1 MNTLKIDMS
10 KIKEYKKYKDDPFW
24 MKSKYDG
31 VSGEQR
37 LPVQRRLRKGGVKFK
52 KGDEIL
58 YFPKGK
64 VILVGTEAE
73 QAYRDFQSAAA
84 DEDFYMSQY
93 EESKMEKTNE
103 IKITSQEYKKAVNFM
118 SGLHSSILKAKDKVI
133 SFLSRKG
140 FDEMADHISSM
151 DKREFNRFVQ
161 GKVFEEKLRTQIRSI
176 LTELLKSK

>member
-1 MNTLKIDMS
+1 MKVT
-10 KIKEYKKYKDDPFW
+10 EYNKYKGDPFW

-37 LPVQRRLRKGGVKFK
+37 LPIQRRLRKGGIKFK

-58 YFPKGK
+58 YYPKGK
-64 VILVGTEAE
+64 VIMVGKEAE
-73 QAYRDFQSAAA
+73 QAWRDFQSAAS

-103 IKITSQEYKKAVNFM
+103 IKITSKEYKKAIDFM

-133 SFLSRKG
+133 QFLQRKG
-140 FDEMADHISSM
+140 FDEMADELSGMS
-151 DKREFNRFVQ
+151 KGQFNRFISN
-161 GKVFEEKLRTQIRSI
+161 KVYEHKLRKQIRTI
-176 LTELLKSK
+176 LSELLKK

>member
-1 MNTLKIDMS
+1 MKVT
-10 KIKEYKKYKDDPFW
+10 EYNRYKDDPFW

-58 YFPKGK
+58 YYPKGK
-64 VILVGTEAE
+64 VILVGKEAE
-73 QAYRDFQSAAA
+73 QAYRDFQASAS

-93 EESKMEKTNE
+93 EESKMKKTNE
-103 IKITSQEYKKAVNFM
+103 IKVTSLEYKKAIDYM

-133 SFLSRKG
+133 QFLLRKG
-140 FDEMADHISSM
+140 FDEMAEELEKMSKGQFSS
-151 DKREFNRFVQ
+151 FITN
-161 GKVFEEKLRTQIRSI
+161 KVHEQKLRNQIRTI
-176 LTELLKSK
+176 LSELLRNK

>member
-1 MNTLKIDMS
+1 MEVT
-10 KIKEYKKYKDDPFW
+10 EYNRYKDDPFW

-58 YFPKGK
+58 YYPKGK
-64 VILVGTEAE
+64 VILVGKEAE
-73 QAYRDFQSAAA
+73 QAYRDFQAAA
-84 DEDFYMSQY
+84 SDEDFYMSQY

-103 IKITSQEYKKAVNFM
+103 IKITSQEYKKAIDFM

-133 SFLSRKG
+133 QFLQRKG
-140 FDEMADHISSM
+140 FDEMADELMGMS
-151 DKREFNRFVQ
+151 KGQFNNFVTRR
-161 GKVFEEKLRTQIRSI
+161 VYEHKLRNQIRAI
-176 LTELLKSK
+176 LSELITK